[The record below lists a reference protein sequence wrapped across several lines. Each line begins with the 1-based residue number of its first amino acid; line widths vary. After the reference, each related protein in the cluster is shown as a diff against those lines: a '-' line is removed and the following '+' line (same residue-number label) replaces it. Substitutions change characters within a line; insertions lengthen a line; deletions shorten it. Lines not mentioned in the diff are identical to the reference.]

1 MLIEIYGKP
10 VECRLMLQR
19 RLILVKNWNF
29 RIYVNSSGKE
39 KDTDKFESDIEITD
53 AEIERLKDLSNQW
66 KN

>member
-1 MLIEIYGKP
+1 MELPDICKFKWE
-10 VECRLMLQR
+10 
-19 RLILVKNWNF
+19 
-29 RIYVNSSGKE
+29 E